1 METRTDK
8 NWTVLDGNDPAPFF
22 TGVNTYGDCVPDE
35 EALKESREKNRALV
49 ASLGEE
55 FEDLRNLL
63 KV

>member
-1 METRTDK
+1 MTLLAECMNAFSESSLLQRAK
-8 NWTVLDGNDPAPFF
+8 EKEA
-22 TGVNTYGDCVPDE
+22 YVPDE
-35 EALKESREKNRALV
+35 EVLRESREKNRALV